1 MMEAYAFYPL
11 ALLTIV
17 AALVVVSRKNPV
29 HSVLA
34 LVICFIGVAAIYIVL
49 HAEFLAAVQIL
60 VYAGGIVVLYLFVV
74 MLVSL
79 RQGETAK
86 TARHRLPAI
95 ILAVMLFAELIVVFV
110 RATPSAAQPSP
121 VMTGSATQALGRVLL
136 VEYLLPFE
144 IASLLLLVA
153 MIGAIVLAK
162 KRV

>member
-1 MMEAYAFYPL
+1 MEAYLFYPL
-11 ALLTIV
+11 AVFTIV
-17 AALVVVSRKNPV
+17 TALVVISRRNPV

-34 LVICFIGVAAIYIVL
+34 LVFCFIGVAAIYIVL

-60 VYAGGIVVLYLFVV
+60 VYAGGIMVLYLFVV

-79 RQGETAK
+79 RQGEPPK

-95 ILAVMLFAELIVVFV
+95 ILAVLLFAELIVVFV
-110 RATPSAAQPSP
+110 RSTPPAAQASA
-121 VMTGSATQALGRVLL
+121 VTTGSTTQALGRVLL